1 MKRINKIDKP
11 LARVTK
17 EERENSNKQRNENGE
32 ISTDAAEIQKTLK
45 EYYERLY
52 ANKFDNLEE
61 TDNFLETYSLP
72 KLNQEEIGNLSSLI
86 TRNGIE

>member
-61 TDNFLETYSLP
+61 TDNFLETYSPP
-72 KLNQEEIGNLSSLI
+72 KLNQEVGNLSSLI